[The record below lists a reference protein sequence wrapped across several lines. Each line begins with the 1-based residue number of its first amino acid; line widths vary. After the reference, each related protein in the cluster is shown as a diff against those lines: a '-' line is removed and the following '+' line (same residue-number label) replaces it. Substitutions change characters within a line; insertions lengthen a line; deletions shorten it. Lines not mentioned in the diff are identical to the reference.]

1 MPAYHFHVYDNG
13 TLIRDPDGIE
23 LPDLRG
29 VRGEIRK
36 LVRSVLQEEAAD
48 VSAGREFQ
56 IEDAFGRIVLV
67 VPFREDH
74 TTAAVAR

>member
-1 MPAYHFHVYDNG
+1 MPAYYFHVCDNG
-13 TLIRDPDGIE
+13 TLIRDPGGIE